1 MAWRQSWGEDRVYY
15 HNGAGRLCSFPASFT
30 SMAAPDPF
38 LEIAAGRSLFRME
51 DLIRLTI
58 LVEELKQ
65 KAERK

>member
-1 MAWRQSWGEDRVYY
+1 
-15 HNGAGRLCSFPASFT
+15 
-30 SMAAPDPF
+30 MAAPDPF